1 MKKKI
6 ALLSIMVLSLFGL
19 ISGMNTV
26 EVHADGDDVTL
37 VSSPSPHP

>member
-6 ALLSIMVLSLFGL
+6 ALLIVMVLSLFSL
-19 ISGMNTV
+19 ISGMNVV
-26 EVHADGDDVTL
+26 EVYADGDDVTS